1 MLRNA
6 LVVCWVVVYS
16 ITALLMGTVMRTI
29 TLQEGVGVWDGGRE
43 REERERERP
52 LAVAD
57 VAPAAVQFIARSLYY
72 HYMLL
77 GTKNINHTSTG
88 GPGAVYTRTSV
99 RLEPGEV
106 MKTNEAA
113 TKADLANQLN

>member
-1 MLRNA
+1 MLGG
-6 LVVCWVVVYS
+6 C
-16 ITALLMGTVMRTI
+16 LLDYCSANGNSYENNNSAR
-29 TLQEGVGVWDGGRE
+29 GVWGRW
-43 REERERERP
+43 RERERGGGP
-52 LAVAD
+52 LAVAN
-57 VAPAAVQFIARSLYY
+57 VAPAAVQFIARSFYY

-113 TKADLANQLN
+113 TKADLANQPN

>member
-1 MLRNA
+1 MLGG
-6 LVVCWVVVYS
+6 C
-16 ITALLMGTVMRTI
+16 LLDYCFANGDIYENSNSAR
-29 TLQEGVGVWDGGRE
+29 GGRE
-43 REERERERP
+43 GEIEGERP

-57 VAPAAVQFIARSLYY
+57 VAPAAAQFIARSLYY
-72 HYMLL
+72 YYYMLL
-77 GTKNINHTSTG
+77 GTENIHHASTG
-88 GPGAVYTRTSV
+88 GPGAVYTRMSV

>member
-1 MLRNA
+1 MLGG
-6 LVVCWVVVYS
+6 C
-16 ITALLMGTVMRTI
+16 LLDYCSANGNSYENNNSAR
-29 TLQEGVGVWDGGRE
+29 GGWECGEEE
-43 REERERERP
+43 RERERERP

>member
-1 MLRNA
+1 
-6 LVVCWVVVYS
+6 
-16 ITALLMGTVMRTI
+16 MGTVMRTI

>member
-1 MLRNA
+1 M
-6 LVVCWVVVYS
+6 VVYS

>member
-1 MLRNA
+1 MLVGCLLDYCSANGNIYENNNSAR
-6 LVVCWVVVYS
+6 WVWER
-16 ITALLMGTVMRTI
+16 GR
-29 TLQEGVGVWDGGRE
+29 GG
-43 REERERERP
+43 ERERP

-77 GTKNINHTSTG
+77 GTKNINHASAG